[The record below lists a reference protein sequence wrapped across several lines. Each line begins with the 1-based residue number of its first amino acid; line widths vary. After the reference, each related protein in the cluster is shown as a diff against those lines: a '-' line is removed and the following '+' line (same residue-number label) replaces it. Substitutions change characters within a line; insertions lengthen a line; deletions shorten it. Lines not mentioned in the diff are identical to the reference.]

1 MRSAEEMYNYCKDK
15 GYFSGSDRNFTLKLF
30 NVIANH
36 LGQDEEVKVCFIG
49 VHNRKS
55 PTKDDGF
62 YGYAL
67 TNRRFMMGQKR
78 LIGEDLKSI
87 PISNLQDMQLK
98 MDSTTATLTIFT
110 SDNPVTIMLTSHEAE
125 DIVQTLK
132 QNAQDETAMPEKE
145 KTQDSLSK
153 AEQLLKMK
161 ELLDAGILS
170 NEEFEQVKKDILQ

>member
-1 MRSAEEMYNYCKDK
+1 MRTAEEMYNYCKDK

-36 LGQDEEVKVCFIG
+36 LGQDEDVVVCFIG

-87 PISNLQDMQLK
+87 SISNLQDMQLK

-125 DIVQTLK
+125 DIAKTLK
-132 QNAQDETAMPEKE
+132 HYAREDTAPIEQEKPQG
-145 KTQDSLSK
+145 TLSK

-170 NEEFEQVKKDILQ
+170 DEEFEQVKKDILQ

>member
-1 MRSAEEMYNYCKDK
+1 MKTAEEMYNHCKDK

-36 LGQDEEVKVCFIG
+36 LRPDEVVKMCFIG

-67 TNRRFMMGQKR
+67 TNHRFLMGQKR
-78 LIGEDLKSI
+78 LLVEDLKSI
-87 PISNLQDMQLK
+87 PLTNLQDLQLQ
-98 MDSTTATLTIFT
+98 MESTTATLTIYT
-110 SDNPVTIMLTSHEAE
+110 SDNPVNIMLTSHEAE
-125 DIVQTLK
+125 DIVESIK
-132 QNAQDETAMPEKE
+132 QNLAEELAPVEKPTE
-145 KTQDSLSK
+145 SLSK

-161 ELLDAGILS
+161 ELMDIGILS
-170 NEEFEQVKKDILQ
+170 EEEFQQVKKDILQ

>member
-1 MRSAEEMYNYCKDK
+1 MKTAEEMYDYCKDK

-30 NVIANH
+30 NVIADH
-36 LGQDEEVKVCFIG
+36 LRQDEEVKLCFIG

-67 TNRRFMMGQKR
+67 TNRRFVMGQKR
-78 LIGEDLKSI
+78 LIGDDLKSI
-87 PISNLQDMQLK
+87 PLTSLQDLQLR
-98 MDSTTATLTIFT
+98 MESTTATLTIFT

-125 DIVQTLK
+125 DIVQSIKENIEEEPAPVEK
-132 QNAQDETAMPEKE
+132 QSN
-145 KTQDSLSK
+145 SLSK

-161 ELLDAGILS
+161 ELLDIGILS
-170 NEEFEQVKKDILQ
+170 EDEFEQIKKDILQ